1 LVAKKARGFEL
12 GNPQSFTSNLW
23 VLVKLCGHRNAQQHV
38 ANKHARRLA
47 VLLRYAGMMLAAIA
61 GELHTHSYH
70 IRRG

>member
-1 LVAKKARGFEL
+1 MGAGSATG
-12 GNPQSFTSNLW
+12 Q
-23 VLVKLCGHRNAQQHV
+23 RNAQQHV
-38 ANKHARRLA
+38 ANKHAWRLA